1 MAFRHIFRVGIVVG
15 SGWLPGR
22 GSKFQACSSFSGLQ
36 VPVLNLFMQDPKY
49 LVYDLGH
56 AV

>member
-1 MAFRHIFRVGIVVG
+1 MVG

-22 GSKFQACSSFSGLQ
+22 GSKFQACSSFWGLQ